1 MTGRARI
8 YGRKSVGKETRNITE
23 PEHFLARVHV
33 TLWSRDEIELINIAL
48 AYDWGPGTSPER
60 QEARIN
66 GVDIRFDA
74 SYRFTERISVPAGGS
89 ADVIIRREFITAK
102 VITNDTDYRLVRL

>member
-1 MTGRARI
+1 M
-8 YGRKSVGKETRNITE
+8 
-23 PEHFLARVHV
+23 HV